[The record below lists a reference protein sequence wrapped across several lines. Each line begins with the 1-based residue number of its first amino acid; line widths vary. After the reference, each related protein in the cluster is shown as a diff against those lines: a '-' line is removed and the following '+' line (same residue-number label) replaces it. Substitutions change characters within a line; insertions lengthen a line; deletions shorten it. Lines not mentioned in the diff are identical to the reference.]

1 MSHVKRILQ
10 NFSAFVM
17 AIVLT
22 ALPYMGVALPKLD
35 TLRGDCRLNVTM
47 ISDTHIEA
55 GELIRQGFL
64 ISGLKS
70 LRRGSATPDLVLV
83 DGDQT
88 NYGDVAS
95 IERYYDICQK
105 YSPVPV
111 LTVYGNHDI
120 GHVEDRDH
128 DAVRA
133 DLIERL
139 NASLGLQ
146 TEEIY
151 FRYEMNGYTFIVLG
165 DEGDRWDALTLSD
178 AQMAFLDTSLA
189 EATAEGKP
197 VFVCCHW
204 PLEGIN
210 GEKTI
215 WPESGLERDRFD
227 IQSILEKYPNV
238 FYISG
243 HMHAGIKSHA
253 VEEKYG
259 LSSAEVVNGVTYLN
273 LPTYGIVNWFGSPWP
288 GTGAQLEVYDDAVVF
303 RPRNYLTG
311 HWFVNSVYTFEI
323 VKEAKS

>member
-1 MSHVKRILQ
+1 MNHIKRILQ
-10 NFSAFVM
+10 NFSAFIM

-22 ALPYMGVALPKLD
+22 AIPYMGIALP
-35 TLRGDCRLNVTM
+35 TLRTQRDDCRLNVTV
-47 ISDTHIEA
+47 ISDTHLEA
-55 GELIRQGFL
+55 KELIRQGFL
-64 ISGLKS
+64 ISGLSS
-70 LRRGSATPDLVLV
+70 LRRGSDTPDLVLI
-83 DGDQT
+83 DGDLT

-95 IERYYDICQK
+95 VERYYEICRK

-120 GHVEDRDH
+120 GHVEDRSH
-128 DAVRA
+128 DEVRA

-146 TEEIY
+146 TTEIY
-151 FRYEMNGYTFIVLG
+151 FKYEMNGYTFIVLC

-178 AQMAFLDTSLA
+178 AQMEFLDVSLA
-189 EATAEGKP
+189 EATADGKP

-204 PLEGIN
+204 PLEGMN

-215 WPESGLERDRFD
+215 WPESGLERDRHD
-227 IQSILEKYPNV
+227 VQSILEKYPNV

-259 LSSAEVVNGVTYLN
+259 LSNAETVNGVTYLN
-273 LPTYGIVNWFGSPWP
+273 LPTYGLVNWFGSPWP

-311 HWFVNSVYTFEI
+311 HWFVNSVYTFDL
-323 VKEAKS
+323 VKEDAA